1 MIIHRCAC
9 EKSYTPIIMT
19 SITWAGPRC
28 VQELGKFL
36 APHSGTLCGVSCK
49 QERFSLFACGQ
60 KTKSFQQA
68 MFVSFLVG
76 FFLLLSSQILNIEHW
91 SRNTCDSCE
100 IWLSVYR
107 VYHWL
112 HCSTPAL
119 ILTARNTD
127 MVVMSNEVIFT
138 LLANSSTGAGLT
150 LM

>member
-1 MIIHRCAC
+1 MCAC
-9 EKSYTPIIMT
+9 QKSYTSIIMT

-36 APHSGTLCGVSCK
+36 APQNRIQGRCVGFLVSRSVFLYLPAGKK
-49 QERFSLFACGQ
+49 QNRFS
-60 KTKSFQQA
+60 KA

-76 FFLLLSSQILNIEHW
+76 FFLLLSSQILNIENW
-91 SRNTCDSCE
+91 RRNTFLSSE
-100 IWLSVYR
+100 IWPSVYR

-138 LLANSSTGAGLT
+138 LLANSSTGAGLA